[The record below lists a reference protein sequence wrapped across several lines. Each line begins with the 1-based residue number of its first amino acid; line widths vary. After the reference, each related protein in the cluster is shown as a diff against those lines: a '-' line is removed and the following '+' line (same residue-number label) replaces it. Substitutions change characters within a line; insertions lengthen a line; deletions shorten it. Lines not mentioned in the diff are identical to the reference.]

1 MSFGSSTKKT
11 SSSFANQSDP
21 WDETI
26 PYLRDFLGNVGKT
39 AGAQQPGATADQI
52 EAFKTLKANAAEGNP
67 NVGEMMGLAK
77 DQFNTADRTG
87 AVETGYADLQRRLT
101 DTANGKN
108 LDLGNNEYLQKML
121 TQVGDDAA
129 KRVNAEFAAAGRDFS
144 GANQQS
150 VARGVTQAQA
160 PLLLDFFSK
169 EQGRTDQAARDL
181 YGAAGQT
188 AGTLSNLDQI
198 RDALRSKGIDTTS
211 AALAARDQGANTMLN
226 LDQQLKALPYQD
238 LAQIAQLLFPAAQLG
253 QQSTGTGTNTTK
265 SSGFSFGIGDIGKA
279 IAGLGTLCDATAKTD
294 VKLIG
299 KMADGIPLYRWRYH
313 GDPQVHI
320 GPMAQDI
327 GMLYPHA
334 VTMGGDGYLRIDLDL
349 ATRNAAKLA
358 GG

>member
-11 SSSFANQSDP
+11 NSSFNNQTDP
-21 WDETI
+21 WDETV
-26 PYLRDFLGNVGKT
+26 PYLKDFLSNLGDT
-39 AGAQQPGATADQI
+39 AATQQPGATADQV
-52 EAFKTLKANAAEGNP
+52 EAFKTLKANAADGNP
-67 NVGEMMGLAK
+67 NAGAIMGLAK
-77 DQFNTADRTG
+77 DQLNTADNSG
-87 AVETGYADLQRRLT
+87 MVKDGFADLQKRLT
-101 DTANGKN
+101 STANGDN
-108 LDLGNNEYLQKML
+108 LDLENNGYLQKML

-129 KRVNAEFAAAGRDFS
+129 NRVNAQFAAAGRDFS

-160 PLLLDFFSK
+160 PLLLDFFNK

-188 AGTLSNLDQI
+188 AGTLSSLDQI

-211 AALAARDQGANTMLN
+211 AALAARDQGANTTLN
-226 LDQQLKALPYQD
+226 LDQQLKGLPYQD

-253 QQSTGTGTNTTK
+253 QQSSGNGTSTTK

-294 VKLIG
+294 VQLIG
-299 KMADGIPLYRWRYH
+299 KMADGVPLYRWRYH

-334 VTMGGDGYLRIDLDL
+334 VTMGGDGFLRIDLDL